1 MTRALR
7 RPSALAA
14 LAACAACAGAGD
26 VPVRF
31 DASGG
36 TAHVELL
43 GDGFVRFD
51 GRRVPLE
58 AAVLEL
64 RQATRAMDRSEL
76 LRFVVRVRFAEVQ
89 SGAAARSQQR
99 SRARLFN
106 ELEIMGVRQIVYL

>member
-1 MTRALR
+1 MCC
-7 RPSALAA
+7 AA
-14 LAACAACAGAGD
+14 LPLLAGIAACAAADD

-31 DASGG
+31 DSSAGSVD
-36 TAHVELL
+36 VELL

-58 AAVLEL
+58 AAVLQL
-64 RQATRAMDRSEL
+64 RQATRQMKRSEL

-89 SGAAARSQQR
+89 SGAAARSQQG